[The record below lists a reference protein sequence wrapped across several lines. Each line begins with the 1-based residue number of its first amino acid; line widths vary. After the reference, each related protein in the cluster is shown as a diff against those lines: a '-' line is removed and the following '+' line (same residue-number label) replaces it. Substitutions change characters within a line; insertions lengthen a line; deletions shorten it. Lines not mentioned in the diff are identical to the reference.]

1 MLLNFGRIRLLYI
14 VLGVLLL
21 AGLLPLA
28 FAGLLLSGRSAQ
40 ELRSV
45 EGRYQAQLVQDKA
58 RQIELYGQRYRDVV
72 SGLARAFEIS
82 GGISSLTNRVYDA
95 KLQKTLQEDP
105 NLIALAIWP
114 VDGELH
120 RAFQPDVI
128 KREEVDERVSEVLAK
143 MNDRGLVVSR
153 PQIIRSGQEMALT
166 VAAPVMGE
174 NSHDVIAAVV
184 AIVSFQEVFSAVQQL
199 TAKSERELLDAGLPV
214 VFVIDQNGRAV
225 AHPEPSVAFS
235 SKSMTDL
242 KVVQDWQES
251 GGQVQSALAPFSALR
266 DGRRL
271 EMLGSYATAELDQ
284 NSLRLGVIA
293 IQDEAAA
300 LKSVTAMRWQTL
312 WISLVAG
319 LLTIIL
325 GFFFAKKLTHPVQEL
340 AAGAHRIA
348 SGDFSQ
354 RIEYRSKTELGDLGS
369 SFNLMTDQLE
379 RFIQDLR
386 CSVEENR
393 QLFLGTVKALAAA
406 IDGKDP
412 YTRGHSERVA
422 RVSVAIAQRL
432 NLPDEECE
440 KIRVSALLHDVGK
453 IGIDDSIL
461 KKPAALTD
469 DEYEIM
475 KEHPQKG
482 YKILSQIPAI
492 KDFLPGMYMHHE
504 MINGQG
510 YPQGLKGDE
519 IPMMGRIVAVAD
531 TFDAM
536 TTDRPYQRAMKF
548 EDAVARIQS
557 FVGTRYD
564 AQVVAAFTEACND
577 GQIRPGS
584 VKLKRRTPAQPPPQP
599 PPVDVP
605 PDAVNEPE
613 AVPVS

>member
-1 MLLNFGRIRLLYI
+1 MLVNLGRIRLLYI

-82 GGISSLTNRVYDA
+82 GGISSLNNRGYDA

-114 VDGELH
+114 VEGELH

-143 MNDRGLVVSR
+143 MSGKGLVVSR

-174 NSHDVIAAVV
+174 NSDVLAAVV
-184 AIVSFQEVFSAVQQL
+184 AIVSFQEVFEAVQQL
-199 TAKSERELLDAGLPV
+199 SSKSERELLDAGLPV
-214 VFVIDQNGRAV
+214 VFVVDQNGRAV
-225 AHPEPSVAFS
+225 AHPEANVAFS
-235 SKSMTDL
+235 SKPMTDL

-251 GGQVQSALAPFSALR
+251 GAQVQSALAPFSAVR
-266 DGRRL
+266 DDRKL
-271 EMLGSYATAELDQ
+271 EMLGSYATAELDK
-284 NSLRLGVIA
+284 NSRLGVIA

-300 LKSVTAMRWQTL
+300 LKSVTDMRWQTL

-319 LLTIIL
+319 LLTIFL
-325 GFFFAKKLTHPVQEL
+325 GFFFAKKLTNPVQDL

-354 RIEYRSKTELGDLGS
+354 RIEIRSITELGDLGS

-379 RFIQDLR
+379 RFIQDLQ

-412 YTRGHSERVA
+412 YTRGHSERVS

-432 NLPDEECE
+432 DLPDDECE

-469 DEYEIM
+469 EEYEIM
-475 KEHPQKG
+475 KQHPQKG

-504 MINGQG
+504 MIDGQG
-510 YPQGLKGDE
+510 YPQGLRGDE
-519 IPMMGRIVAVAD
+519 IPLMGRIVAVAD

-536 TTDRPYQRAMKF
+536 TTDRPYQQAMKF

-564 AQVVAAFTEACND
+564 ARVVAAFTEACNE

-584 VKLKRRTPAQPPPQP
+584 VKLKKRTPTERR
-599 PPVDVP
+599 VP
-605 PDAVNEPE
+605 EVPTNLVSEPE
-613 AVPVS
+613 SEPVPVA